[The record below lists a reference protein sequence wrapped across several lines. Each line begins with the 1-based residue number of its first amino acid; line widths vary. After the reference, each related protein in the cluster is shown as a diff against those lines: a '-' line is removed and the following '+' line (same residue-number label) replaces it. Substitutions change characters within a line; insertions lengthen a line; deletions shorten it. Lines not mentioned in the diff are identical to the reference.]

1 METMLHPPK
10 TALELFKILPEGT
23 QCQLIYNHIIMSP
36 SPKWKHQDIV
46 KKILVTMEIYLRKN
60 NCGKV
65 LSDVDVYLNEENVYR
80 PDVLFIANEQMQ
92 ILGDDGYVH
101 GAPLLVIEVLSQGT
115 AAYDKKEK
123 KEMYAACGVREYW
136 LVDQTTL
143 QCTGF
148 KNNNGIFTEVSK
160 TQEYFTLQLFDL
172 TIQLGS

>member
-23 QCQLIYNHIIMSP
+23 QCQLIHNHIIMSP

-46 KKILVTMEIYLRKN
+46 ATILTAFRNFLVKN
-60 NCGKV
+60 KAGKV

-101 GAPLLVIEVLSQGT
+101 GAPLLVIEVLSHGT
-115 AAYDKKEK
+115 AGYDKKEK
-123 KEMYAACGVREYW
+123 KEIYATCGVKEYW
-136 LVDQTTL
+136 LIDQTTL

-148 KNNNGIFTEVSK
+148 KNDNGIFTEISK
-160 TQEYFTLQLFDL
+160 TQENFTLHSFDL
-172 TIQLGS
+172 TIQLVS

>member
-23 QCQLIYNHIIMSP
+23 QCQIINNHIIMSP

-46 KKILVTMEIYLRKN
+46 ATILTAFRNFLLKN
-60 NCGKV
+60 NFGKV
-65 LSDVDVYLNEENVYR
+65 LSDVDVYLNEENVYC

-92 ILGDDGYVH
+92 ILGDDGYIH

-123 KEMYAACGVREYW
+123 KEMYAASGVLEYW

-148 KNNNGIFTEVSK
+148 KNSNGIFTEVSK
-160 TQEYFTLQLFDL
+160 TQEYFTLQLFNL
-172 TIQLGS
+172 TIQLVS